1 MLTQLHFRRRVR
13 LVHALFA
20 VTGPKTPLCLH
31 EIRMSVDAPAA
42 SLLGV
47 A

>member
-20 VTGPKTPLCLH
+20 VTNRKIPLCLH
-31 EIRMSVDAPAA
+31 EIRMSVDAHAA
-42 SLLGV
+42 SLFGV